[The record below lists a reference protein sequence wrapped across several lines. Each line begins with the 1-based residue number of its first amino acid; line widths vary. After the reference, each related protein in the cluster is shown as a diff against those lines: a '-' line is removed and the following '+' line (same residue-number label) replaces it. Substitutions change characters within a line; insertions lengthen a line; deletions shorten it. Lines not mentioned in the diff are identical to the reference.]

1 MWTKEDLQNLVQD
14 RMKEYQFVV
23 VSNRQ
28 PYVHVFNRRNVEC
41 ERGVGGVISA
51 LDPVMQ
57 ACHGL
62 WVALSDG
69 DADRKVSAP
78 HGKVQVP
85 PENASYT
92 LKMIWLNKKEQ
103 EGYYYGFS
111 NEALW
116 PLCHMAFKR
125 PIFRQEDWEYY
136 QRVNAKFAQAIL
148 DEIGNQKAFIWIQ
161 DYHLCLLPK
170 YLKQKAGNQIITAH
184 FWHIPWPSYEAFRI
198 CPQKKEI
205 LDGLLA
211 NDLLGFHTRYHCNN
225 FMDVID
231 REIESKID
239 RENIS
244 VIRGEHKTLVRPY
257 PISVDF
263 RDIEQKVN
271 STKVK
276 NIAEALIQEHNLAD
290 MRVLVGLDRIDYTKG
305 IPEKLLALDYLL
317 ERHPELI
324 GKIAFLQVGVL
335 SRLHIPQYKAIND
348 EINALVEQINWKY
361 GTSSW
366 KPIIFVRRHF
376 SLFELL
382 ALYKISDVGIVGS
395 LHDGMNLVAKEYVAS
410 CTNGK
415 GMLVLS
421 QFTGAARELTDAILI
436 NPYDRV
442 QFGEAIFTALHLPSE
457 ERFKRM
463 EKMRDVVRNNNIYR
477 WAGKVISDLL
487 KFEFKETSNNT
498 QQSYGLL
505 I

>member
-1 MWTKEDLQNLVQD
+1 MWTKEDLQKLIHEKMGD
-14 RMKEYQFVV
+14 YRFVV

-28 PYVHVFNRRNVEC
+28 PYVHVLNRRNVDC
-41 ERGVGGVISA
+41 QRGVGGVISA

-57 ACHGL
+57 ACRGL
-62 WVALSDG
+62 WVALSSG
-69 DADRKVSAP
+69 DADRRVCSSE
-78 HGKVQVP
+78 GKIQVP
-85 PENASYT
+85 PDDPNYT
-92 LKMIWLNKKEQ
+92 LKMIWLNKEEL

-125 PIFRQEDWEYY
+125 PVFRQEDWESY
-136 QRVNAKFAQAIL
+136 RCVNAKFAQAIL
-148 DEIGNQKAFIWIQ
+148 EEIGDQKAFVWIQ

-170 YLKQKAGNQIITAH
+170 YLKETAGNQVITAH

-198 CPQKKEI
+198 CPQKKDI

-225 FMDVID
+225 FLDVID

-239 RENIS
+239 RERVS
-244 VIRGEHKTLVRPY
+244 VDRGNYSTLVRAY

-263 RDIEQKVN
+263 EDIEHRVN
-271 STKVK
+271 SPEVK
-276 NIAEALIQEHNLAD
+276 AIGEALVQEHNLND

-305 IPEKLLALDYLL
+305 IPEKLLALDSLFAQH
-317 ERHPELI
+317 RELI
-324 GKIAFLQVGVL
+324 GKVVFLQIGVI

-361 GTSSW
+361 ATPSW
-366 KPIIFVRRHF
+366 KPVIFVRRHF
-376 SLFELL
+376 SLTELL
-382 ALYKISDVGIVGS
+382 ALYRISDAGIVGS

-410 CTNGK
+410 CTNGR

-421 QFTGAARELTDAILI
+421 QFTGAAKELTDAVLI
-436 NPYDRV
+436 NPYDSL
-442 QFGEAIFTALHLPSE
+442 QFGEGIFAALQLSPE
-457 ERFKRM
+457 ERLRRM
-463 EKMRDVVRNNNIYR
+463 EKMREVVRVNNIYR

-487 KFEFKETSNNT
+487 KFEFKEASTHHAH
-498 QQSYGLL
+498 GLFV
-505 I
+505 